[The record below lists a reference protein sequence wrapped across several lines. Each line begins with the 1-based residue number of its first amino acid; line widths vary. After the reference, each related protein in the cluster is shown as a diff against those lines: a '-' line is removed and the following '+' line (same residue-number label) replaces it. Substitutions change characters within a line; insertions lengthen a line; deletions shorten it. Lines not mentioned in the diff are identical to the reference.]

1 MEFFK
6 DPITGEEYVKGEIRT
21 TDFITT
27 TKVDY
32 LGLIVGV
39 KEIDDKRS
47 ELTMVNVHSLNRFVS
62 LNTKF
67 VVDTNSVIVNKCG
80 VGDIVI
86 LEKLEIKKSCEESI
100 INHDT
105 PFTVV
110 SCNRYNKKMST
121 SDKVKKLSYES
132 YTKLKKKIKKALKGE
147 KITPYKI
154 INKPTMFVDP
164 SAKEYYDCYKSN
176 EKFIHDFVINL
187 YLYKK
192 YPEGTPMDDMFK
204 EMERNDMINI
214 LTISHKINEYI
225 DGCLYYCSKI
235 DYIHII
241 GFITQVIKKELPYI
255 IKSEEE
261 YRQEFISAKISD
273 LVDIFKK
280 LNIFIW

>member
-47 ELTMVNVHSLNRFVS
+47 ELTMANVHSLNQFVS
-62 LNTKF
+62 LSTKF

-100 INHDT
+100 LNYDA

-110 SCNRYNKKMST
+110 SCNRYNKKIST
-121 SDKVKKLSYES
+121 SDKVKKPSYES
-132 YTKLKKKIKKALKGE
+132 YTKLRKKIKKALKGE

-164 SAKEYYDCYKSN
+164 SAKDYYDIYKYN
-176 EKFIHDFVINL
+176 EKFIHDFVIHL

-192 YPEGTPMDDMFK
+192 YPEGTPLDDMFK
-204 EMERNDMINI
+204 EMERNDLINI
-214 LTISHKINEYI
+214 LTISYKINEYI

-235 DYIHII
+235 DYIHLI
-241 GFITQVIKKELPYI
+241 GFITQVIKKELPYM
-255 IKSEEE
+255 IKSDEE

>member
-6 DPITGEEYVKGEIRT
+6 DPITGEEYVKGELRANDI
-21 TDFITT
+21 IT

-86 LEKLEIKKSCEESI
+86 LEKLEIKKRCGESLL
-100 INHDT
+100 NYDA

-110 SCNRYNKKMST
+110 SCNRYNKKMSIN
-121 SDKVKKLSYES
+121 DKVKKPSYES
-132 YTKLKKKIKKALKGE
+132 YTKMKKKVKKALKGE

-176 EKFIHDFVINL
+176 EKFIHDFVLNL

-192 YPEGTPMDDMFK
+192 YPEGTPIDVIFK

-214 LTISHKINEYI
+214 LTISYKINEYI

-235 DYIHII
+235 DYIHLI
-241 GFITQVIKKELPYI
+241 GFITQVIKKELPNI
-255 IKSEEE
+255 IKPDEE

>member
-86 LEKLEIKKSCEESI
+86 LEKLEIKKRCGESLL
-100 INHDT
+100 NYDA

-121 SDKVKKLSYES
+121 NDKVKKLSYES

-176 EKFIHDFVINL
+176 EKFIHDFVLNL

-192 YPEGTPMDDMFK
+192 YPEGTPIDVIFK

-214 LTISHKINEYI
+214 LTISYKINEYI

>member
-6 DPITGEEYVKGEIRT
+6 DPITGEDCVKGEIRT

-67 VVDTNSVIVNKCG
+67 VVDTNSVIINKCG

-86 LEKLEIKKSCEESI
+86 LEKLEIKKRCGESLL
-100 INHDT
+100 NYDA

-110 SCNRYNKKMST
+110 SCNRYNKKMSIN
-121 SDKVKKLSYES
+121 DKVKKPSYES
-132 YTKLKKKIKKALKGE
+132 YTKMKKKVKKALKGE

-176 EKFIHDFVINL
+176 EKFIHDFVLNL

-192 YPEGTPMDDMFK
+192 YPEGTPIDVIFK

-214 LTISHKINEYI
+214 LTISYKINEYI

-235 DYIHII
+235 DYIHLI

>member
-6 DPITGEEYVKGEIRT
+6 DPITGEDYVKGELRANDI
-21 TDFITT
+21 IT

-100 INHDT
+100 LNYDA
-105 PFTVV
+105 PFIVV

-176 EKFIHDFVINL
+176 EKFIHDFVLNL

-192 YPEGTPMDDMFK
+192 YPEGTPIDVIFK

-214 LTISHKINEYI
+214 LTISYKINEYI

>member
-100 INHDT
+100 LNYDA
-105 PFTVV
+105 PFIVV

-176 EKFIHDFVINL
+176 EKFIHDFVLNL

-192 YPEGTPMDDMFK
+192 YPEGTPIDVIFK

-214 LTISHKINEYI
+214 LTISYKINEYI

>member
-67 VVDTNSVIVNKCG
+67 VVDTNSVIINKCG

-86 LEKLEIKKSCEESI
+86 LEKLEIKKRCGESLL
-100 INHDT
+100 NYDA

-110 SCNRYNKKMST
+110 SCNRYNKKMSIN
-121 SDKVKKLSYES
+121 DKVKKPSYES
-132 YTKLKKKIKKALKGE
+132 YTKMKKKVKKALKGE

-176 EKFIHDFVINL
+176 EKFIHDFVLNL

-192 YPEGTPMDDMFK
+192 YPEGTPIDVIFK

-214 LTISHKINEYI
+214 LTISYKINEYI

>member
-1 MEFFK
+1 
-6 DPITGEEYVKGEIRT
+6 
-21 TDFITT
+21 
-27 TKVDY
+27 
-32 LGLIVGV
+32 
-39 KEIDDKRS
+39 
-47 ELTMVNVHSLNRFVS
+47 MVNVHSLIRFVS

-86 LEKLEIKKSCEESI
+86 LEKLEIKKRCGESLL
-100 INHDT
+100 NYDA

-121 SDKVKKLSYES
+121 NDKVKKLSYES

-176 EKFIHDFVINL
+176 EKFIHDFVLNL

-192 YPEGTPMDDMFK
+192 YPEGTPIDVIFK

-214 LTISHKINEYI
+214 LTISYKINEYI

-235 DYIHII
+235 DYIHLI
-241 GFITQVIKKELPYI
+241 GFITQVIKKELPYM
-255 IKSEEE
+255 IKSDEE
-261 YRQEFISAKISD
+261 YRQEFISTKISD

>member
-6 DPITGEEYVKGEIRT
+6 DPITGEEYVKGEIRAN
-21 TDFITT
+21 DIITT

-47 ELTMVNVHSLNRFVS
+47 ELTMANVHSLNQFIS
-62 LNTKF
+62 LSTKF
-67 VVDTNSVIVNKCG
+67 VVDTNSVIVNKCD

-86 LEKLEIKKSCEESI
+86 LEKLEIKKRCEESI
-100 INHDT
+100 PNYDA

-110 SCNRYNKKMST
+110 SYNRYNRKMSKN
-121 SDKVKKLSYES
+121 DKKKLSYES

-154 INKPTMFVDP
+154 INKPTIFTDP
-164 SAKEYYDCYKSN
+164 SAKDYYDIYKSN

-192 YPEGTPMDDMFK
+192 YPEGTPVDVMFK
-204 EMERNDMINI
+204 EMERDDMINI
-214 LTISHKINEYI
+214 LTISYEINEYI
-225 DGCLYYCSKI
+225 DVCFYHSKI
-235 DYIHII
+235 DYIHLI
-241 GFITQVIKKELPYI
+241 GFITQVIKRELPFI
-255 IKSEEE
+255 IKPDEK
-261 YRQEFISAKISD
+261 YRKVFIANKIKD
-273 LVDIFKK
+273 LVETLNV

>member
-6 DPITGEEYVKGEIRT
+6 DPITGEDYVKGELRANDI
-21 TDFITT
+21 IT

-47 ELTMVNVHSLNRFVS
+47 ELTMVNVHSLNQFVS
-62 LNTKF
+62 LSTSF

-80 VGDIVI
+80 IGDIVI

-147 KITPYKI
+147 KISPYKI
-154 INKPTMFVDP
+154 INKPTLFVDP
-164 SAKEYYDCYKSN
+164 SAKDYYDIYKFN

-192 YPEGTPMDDMFK
+192 YPEGTPIDVIFK

-235 DYIHII
+235 DYIHLI
-241 GFITQVIKKELPYI
+241 GFITQVIKKELPNI
-255 IKSEEE
+255 IKPDEE
-261 YRQEFISAKISD
+261 YRQVFINYKIRD

>member
-47 ELTMVNVHSLNRFVS
+47 KLTMVNVHSLNHFIS
-62 LNTKF
+62 LNTTF

-86 LEKLEIKKSCEESI
+86 LEKLEIKKGCDGSI
-100 INHDT
+100 LNYDA

-176 EKFIHDFVINL
+176 EKFIHDFVLNL

-192 YPEGTPMDDMFK
+192 YPEGTPIDVIFK

-214 LTISHKINEYI
+214 LTISYKINEYI

>member
-6 DPITGEEYVKGEIRT
+6 DPITGEEYVKGELRANDI
-21 TDFITT
+21 IT

-86 LEKLEIKKSCEESI
+86 LEKLEIKKRCGESLL
-100 INHDT
+100 NYDA

-121 SDKVKKLSYES
+121 NDKVKKLSYES

-176 EKFIHDFVINL
+176 EKFIHDFVLNL

-192 YPEGTPMDDMFK
+192 YPEGTPIDVIFK

-214 LTISHKINEYI
+214 LTISYKINEYI

>member
-6 DPITGEEYVKGEIRT
+6 DPITGEDYVKGEIRT

-39 KEIDDKRS
+39 KEIDNKRS
-47 ELTMVNVHSLNRFVS
+47 ELTMVNVHSLNQFVS

-80 VGDIVI
+80 GGDIVI
-86 LEKLEIKKSCEESI
+86 LEKLEIKKRCGESLL
-100 INHDT
+100 NYDA

-110 SCNRYNKKMST
+110 SCNRYNKKMSIN
-121 SDKVKKLSYES
+121 DKVKKPSYES
-132 YTKLKKKIKKALKGE
+132 YTKMKKKIKKALKGE

-176 EKFIHDFVINL
+176 EKFIHDFVLNL

-192 YPEGTPMDDMFK
+192 YPEGTPIDVIFK

-214 LTISHKINEYI
+214 LTISYKINEYI

>member
-6 DPITGEEYVKGEIRT
+6 DPITGEDYVKGELRANDI
-21 TDFITT
+21 IT

-100 INHDT
+100 LNYDA
-105 PFTVV
+105 PFIVV

-214 LTISHKINEYI
+214 LTISYKINEYI